1 MTHASFSSCWPLT
14 DAAVLALAEK
24 CPESTHGTFGGD
36 FNCKLTGA
44 DVLALAD
51 KRLGISHASF
61 RECKNLT
68 DAARAALC
76 VCVCVSQSTPPLNRA
91 QLVHYIFVNQ

>member
-1 MTHASFSSCWPLT
+1 MNGNNAEDAAVLALVDKCPRISHANFHCCMKLT

-36 FNCKLTGA
+36 FSCKLTGA

-51 KRLGISHASF
+51 KCPS
-61 RECKNLT
+61 NL
-68 DAARAALC
+68 AR
-76 VCVCVSQSTPPLNRA
+76 
-91 QLVHYIFVNQ
+91 QL